1 MDDKD
6 ESDLVMVLNES
17 ETDSNPRKHEQ
28 MNKFTYN
35 TVILLMSQNIIVKL

>member
-17 ETDSNPRKHEQ
+17 ETDSNPTKRQGTLNLIAHDECGD
-28 MNKFTYN
+28 
-35 TVILLMSQNIIVKL
+35 L